1 MKLLTLLRRD
11 FIKKI
16 VDVSSVGFHERN
28 WDENPVPIFFD
39 KRSSR
44 LRG

>member
-28 WDENPVPIFFD
+28 GDENPVPIFFD
-39 KRSSR
+39 KRASR
-44 LRG
+44 CG